1 VERKS
6 SPFRE
11 AGALNR
17 TIIDS
22 LQRINP
28 AKVITMGDLNDGPYN
43 KSVKLPLAPKPL
55 KRMYSRSGFIIPLRK
70 WPKEVWA
77 L

>member
-1 VERKS
+1 
-6 SPFRE
+6 
-11 AGALNR
+11 
-17 TIIDS
+17 
-22 LQRINP
+22 
-28 AKVITMGDLNDGPYN
+28 MGDLNDRPYN
-43 KSVKLPLAPKPL
+43 KSVKIALGAKAI